1 MNALSGILQ
10 ALFML
15 LGFVLWL
22 IPLAITVWVLVKL
35 ADMSRDL
42 DVVRRQL
49 AVMADQTGAQVISP
63 PAKSRRVP
71 APLWAFAVVFA
82 VFVLVIGGLYAV
94 GMSSSSQRLDATS
107 DSAEVVVPERVE
119 ELPPAPMATPA
130 P

>member
-1 MNALSGILQ
+1 MNAVSGILQ

-22 IPLAITVWVLVKL
+22 LPLAITVWVLVKL

-63 PAKSRRVP
+63 PAKKQRRTP
-71 APLWAFAVVFA
+71 APLWAFVVVFA
-82 VFVLVIGGLYAV
+82 VFVVVVGGLYAV
-94 GMSSSSQRLDATS
+94 GMGSSSQRLD
-107 DSAEVVVPERVE
+107 SADVVVPEHVE
-119 ELPPAPMATPA
+119 ELPPVPMATPPA